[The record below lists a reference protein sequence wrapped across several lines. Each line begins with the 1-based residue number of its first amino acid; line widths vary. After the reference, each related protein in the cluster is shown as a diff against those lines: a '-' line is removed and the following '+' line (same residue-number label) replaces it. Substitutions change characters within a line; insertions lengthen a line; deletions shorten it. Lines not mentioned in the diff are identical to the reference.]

1 MDGLSILFGIL
12 TFAFLA
18 VMLGMNF
25 FNNQSAQK
33 AESFVDLKTM
43 LQNAKD
49 AMDPMSKQSQSGAP
63 PPSEIQ
69 ASIRKTL
76 DQLALNTS
84 PDGTAIS
91 DGSDLCGI
99 FDNLRKGMAVS
110 EKAKQI
116 PIDAVLTPGTKQE
129 SKSQLSDAEIVRRVE
144 ANMAYEIPGGP
155 LNCPLIQYPSTGQSD
170 ADWVKWL
177 QGLPRDFGA
186 RVIFMT
192 VYADEK
198 LASMYSNIQNVINTP
213 LDVTESFITTTTPQL
228 IAVTQKNSQS
238 TSNTDPTTMSPA
250 ELSDTV
256 KLILDDMVA
265 VKNSKITNAYNPRS
279 SGATINAHEHIVRA
293 KETIEK
299 LKKYGDSVADGTTQ
313 VKTFDNMNKDDSG
326 KAAAKE
332 EIYRNDAKL
341 QSVMKDA
348 PITDYIRSNNP
359 FP

>member
-25 FNNQSAQK
+25 LNNQSVQK
-33 AESFVDLKTM
+33 TESFVDIQTM

-49 AMDPMSKQSQSGAP
+49 AMDPMSKQSQASAP
-63 PPSEIQ
+63 PQSEIQ
-69 ASIRKTL
+69 KTIRQTL
-76 DQLALNTS
+76 DKLALNTS
-84 PDGTAIS
+84 PDGTATS

-99 FDNLRKGMAVS
+99 FDNLRKGMAMS
-110 EKAKQI
+110 ERAKQI
-116 PIDAVLTPGTKQE
+116 PIDAILAPGTKPE

-155 LNCPLIQYPSTGQSD
+155 LNCPLIQYPSTAQSD

-186 RVIFMT
+186 RVIFMA

-198 LASMYSNIQNVINTP
+198 LASMYSNVHNTINTP
-213 LDVTESFITTTTPQL
+213 ADVTESFITTTTPQL
-228 IAVTQKNSQS
+228 IAVTQTNSQAS
-238 TSNTDPTTMSPA
+238 SNTDPASMSPA

-265 VKNSKITNAYNPRS
+265 VKNSRITNAYNPRG
-279 SGATINAHEHIVRA
+279 SGALVNAHQHIVRA

-299 LKKYGDSVADGTTQ
+299 LKKLGDSVADGTTE
-313 VKTFDNMNKDDSG
+313 VKTFENTNKRTTSI
-326 KAAAKE
+326 AKE
-332 EIYRNDAKL
+332 NTYTTNAKIQSHMNDA
-341 QSVMKDA
+341 A
-348 PITDYIRSNNP
+348 TTDYISERNP